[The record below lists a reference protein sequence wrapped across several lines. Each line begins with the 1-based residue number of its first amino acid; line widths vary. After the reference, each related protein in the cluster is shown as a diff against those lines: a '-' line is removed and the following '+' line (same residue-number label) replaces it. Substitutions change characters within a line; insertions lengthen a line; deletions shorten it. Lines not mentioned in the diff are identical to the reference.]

1 MPRKN
6 RGYKKGEAYRDARMI
21 VIACEGMR
29 EKEYF
34 KTLIGKSQ
42 RLNVEILAPEG
53 EQEGLSHPNQVK
65 ARAEMFVEKYGLKG
79 EDDSVWLVM
88 DVDRWAKHLLHEIIK
103 TCQNREKWN
112 ITISNPC
119 FEVWLYFHIDEI
131 ENLNTVICKEIKN
144 LLHQKTIT
152 GYNVEVFVK
161 KAFEA
166 AEKARLG
173 DIEQSND
180 FPNLKTSKIYQ
191 LIEYIK
197 PFI

>member
-53 EQEGLSHPNQVK
+53 EQEGFSHPNQVK
-65 ARAEMFVEKYGLKG
+65 ARAELFVEKYGLKG

-88 DVDRWAKHLLHEIIK
+88 DVDKWENTYYMRLLKSVKTEI
-103 TCQNREKWN
+103 NG
-112 ITISNPC
+112 ISQLAILALK
-119 FEVWLYFHIDEI
+119 F
-131 ENLNTVICKEIKN
+131 
-144 LLHQKTIT
+144 
-152 GYNVEVFVK
+152 GY
-161 KAFEA
+161 
-166 AEKARLG
+166 
-173 DIEQSND
+173 
-180 FPNLKTSKIYQ
+180 T
-191 LIEYIK
+191 
-197 PFI
+197 FILMK

>member
-1 MPRKN
+1 
-6 RGYKKGEAYRDARMI
+6 
-21 VIACEGMR
+21 MR

-53 EQEGLSHPNQVK
+53 EQEGFSHPNQVK
-65 ARAEMFVEKYGLKG
+65 ARAEMFVEQYGLKG

-88 DVDRWAKHLLHEIIK
+88 DVDRWKKHLLYEIIK
-103 TCQNREKWN
+103 TCEEKEKWN

-119 FEVWLYFHIDEI
+119 FEVWLYSHIDEV
-131 ENLNTVICKEIKN
+131 ENLNTIVCKEMKSLI
-144 LLHQKTIT
+144 HQKVLG
-152 GYNVEVFVK
+152 GYKVEVFIK

-166 AEKARLG
+166 AEKSKLA
-173 DIEQSND
+173 DTNSMDN
-180 FPNLKTSKIYQ
+180 FPDLKTTKIYH

-197 PFI
+197 PFL